1 MIIKSL
7 IVSGKDKSPAALY
20 FTHGANVIAGAS
32 DTGKSYVLS
41 CLKFIL
47 GAKNPPKALDE
58 SVGYTL
64 LTVEFEEKDGS
75 CFCLQ
80 RELTLR
86 APIMLLEEGQRP
98 KKLSA
103 KHKEGNFRNLSNF
116 LLGKFSLN
124 DKQLLVGKENLNTA
138 ALSIRVLEKLFVVD
152 EARIVAEQSPLGTG
166 QNNGSTPEVA
176 LLRTVLTGV
185 DDSEAKALK
194 KDVQSSH
201 SIYQKISAIE
211 YLLARLHPEG
221 ESALEREADKLEEEL
236 QLEEELLNLREAE
249 LNAAISH
256 HDNLLQEK
264 RRVVG
269 RISALDLKLAENRT
283 LLERFES
290 LKGKYQSDRERL
302 IGIGEASSLLA
313 LYEDVACPTC
323 GGQIHQESPGLVPA
337 ELVPAVQAEIAKID
351 WHMSELEIAMQDLIV
366 SIKVA
371 DGELSLQNSELEFIE
386 SSLGSSI
393 SDLLN
398 LTNESKEICSGLNSQ
413 ILSLRHA
420 IKSIQG
426 LKAEMDELAKGLDE
440 EQDEYMAVDF
450 ASELSALSTAIEQVL
465 HRWGFPDYVP
475 TTFDLKAR
483 DLVIGG
489 KPRQS
494 FGKGYRAIGFSAFVI
509 GLMQHLSPSGRHP
522 GFVVLDSPLT
532 TYKQAD
538 QDRGEEISEE
548 DLIAGDMIYSF
559 YSDIAESYKDKQIII
574 FDNQEP
580 DMSIIPHVNYMH
592 FSRRRGVGRFGFFLP
607 IEEKDYTRKTNKK
620 ATQ

>member
-20 FTHGANVIAGAS
+20 FTNGANIIAGAS
-32 DTGKSYVLS
+32 DTGKSYVLN
-41 CLKFIL
+41 CLRFIL
-47 GAKNPPKALDE
+47 GAKNPPKSIDE
-58 SVGYTL
+58 SAGYTL
-64 LTVEFEEKDGS
+64 LTVEFENEDGS
-75 CFCLQ
+75 CFRLQ
-80 RELTLR
+80 RELALR
-86 APIMLLEEGQRP
+86 APIVLLEEGQQP

-116 LLGKFSLN
+116 LMGKLSLN
-124 DKQLLVGKENLNTA
+124 DKQLLIGKENLNTA

-152 EARIVAEQSPLGTG
+152 EARIVAEHSPLGTG
-166 QNNGSTPEVA
+166 QNNGSTPEIS

-185 DDSEAKALK
+185 DDSEAKTLK
-194 KDVQSSH
+194 KDTQSSH
-201 SIYQKISAIE
+201 SINQKISAVE
-211 YLLARLHPEG
+211 YLLTRLYPKG
-221 ESALEREADKLEEEL
+221 ESVLEQEADKFEEEL
-236 QLEEELLNLREAE
+236 QREEELLELREAE
-249 LNAAISH
+249 LNAAISNN
-256 HDNLLQEK
+256 DSLLQEK

-269 RISALDLKLAENRT
+269 RISALDLKLAENRA
-283 LLERFES
+283 LLDRFDS

-302 IGIGEASSLLA
+302 VGIGEASAILS

-323 GGQIHQESPGLVPA
+323 GGKIHQESSCAAPA

-351 WHMSELEIAMQDLIV
+351 WHMNELEIATQDLIA
-366 SIKVA
+366 SINV
-371 DGELSLQNSELEFIE
+371 DDDDLSLQNSDLEFIE

-393 SDLLN
+393 SELLK
-398 LTNESKEICSGLNSQ
+398 LVNESKATCSGLNSQ
-413 ILSLRHA
+413 VLSLRHA

-426 LKAEMDELAKGLDE
+426 LKAEIDELAKGLGE
-440 EQDEYMAVDF
+440 EQEEYTAVDF

-465 HRWGFPDYVP
+465 HRWGFPDYAP
-475 TTFDLKAR
+475 TTFDFKTR

-509 GLMQHLSPSGRHP
+509 GLMQHLAPSGRHP

-538 QDRGEEISEE
+538 QDRGEDISEE

-559 YSDIAESYKDKQIII
+559 YSDIAENYKDKQIII

-580 DMSIIPHVNYMH
+580 DMSVIPDVNYMH

-607 IEEKDYTRKTNKK
+607 IEGKDYARKAINR
-620 ATQ
+620 AT